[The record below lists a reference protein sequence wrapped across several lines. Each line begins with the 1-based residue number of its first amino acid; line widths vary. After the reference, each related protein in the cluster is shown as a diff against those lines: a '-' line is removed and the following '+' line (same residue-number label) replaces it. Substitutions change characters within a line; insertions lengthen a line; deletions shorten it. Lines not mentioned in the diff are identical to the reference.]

1 MALSITMRQQE
12 GVAEQ
17 FCKRNYRS
25 PFPPFHLAVQNGHN
39 EIVKMLIDLF
49 QKNNKSF
56 DFRDGKE
63 QTIFRVACQ
72 AGHLDIVNFF
82 YEQCPSGF
90 EIVGQGGQTPLH
102 LACAHGHVQI
112 AKTMLN
118 TGLMFKKDNYGK
130 NPFDGQFRFLCRIV

>member
-1 MALSITMRQQE
+1 MQE
-12 GVAEQ
+12 KLKKSFSA
-17 FCKRNYRS
+17 FSSCSPKRTQLNCEDAHRFV
-25 PFPPFHLAVQNGHN
+25 P
-39 EIVKMLIDLF
+39 
-49 QKNNKSF
+49 KNNKSF
-56 DFRDGKE
+56 DFKDGKG

>member
-1 MALSITMRQQE
+1 MRQQE

-72 AGHLDIVNFF
+72 AGHLDIVNF
-82 YEQCPSGF
+82 SMNN
-90 EIVGQGGQTPLH
+90 VPLDLRLLDKEDKLPCTWLVH
-102 LACAHGHVQI
+102 MV
-112 AKTMLN
+112 
-118 TGLMFKKDNYGK
+118 MFKLPKRCLTLD
-130 NPFDGQFRFLCRIV
+130 